1 MMAAAE
7 RLWRDHLADAPDV
20 SRLRI
25 DVAAVTFRGGQTLV
39 EYLEA
44 AVSG

>member
-1 MMAAAE
+1 MLAAAE
-7 RLWRDHLADAPDV
+7 RLWRDHLANAPDV

-25 DVAAVTFRGGQTLV
+25 DVASVTFQGSQTSV

-44 AVSG
+44 AVTG